1 MRVLVTGAG
10 GFIGSW
16 VLANLLADKHHVIA
30 ADRGADRQDRI
41 VGRFPGVS
49 AVSIDLS
56 DGQRVASLLRDTQPE
71 GLIHLA
77 WYANPVDYLESHG
90 NLAALAMTNTLVE
103 ASLAAGC
110 RKIVIGGSCVEYD
123 VHDRLLVENDRVAP
137 RSLYAACKLAACQ
150 VANVMAREVGAEL
163 AWARIFHI
171 HGPGEDPRRLIPYVA
186 SQLRKGLP
194 VELTDGTQIRDQL
207 HVSDVAS
214 GLIALLK
221 PGASSVYNVCSGE
234 PISLRQVLEA
244 VADFCGDRTL
254 LKFGVKPHR
263 ANETEFLA
271 GDSRRLR
278 SLGWSPRFGFR
289 DGLRDSL
296 RQYL

>member
-1 MRVLVTGAG
+1 MRVLVTGGG
-10 GFIGSW
+10 GFIGSS
-16 VLANLLADKHHVIA
+16 VIANLLTNGHHVVA
-30 ADRGADRQDRI
+30 ADRGADHIDRI
-41 VGRFPGVS
+41 VGKFPGVS
-49 AVSIDLS
+49 VVPIDLS
-56 DGQRVASLLRDTQPE
+56 NAQRVASLLRDTEPE
-71 GLIHLA
+71 ALVHLA
-77 WYANPVDYLESHG
+77 WYANPVDYLVSHA
-90 NLAALAMTNTLVE
+90 NLAALSMTNTLVE

-110 RKIVIGGSCVEYD
+110 RKIVIGGSCAEYD
-123 VHDRLLVENDRVAP
+123 VYDRLMVENDRVAP
-137 RSLYAACKLAACQ
+137 RSLYAACKLAAYQ
-150 VANVMAREVGAEL
+150 VADVLAREVGAEL

-171 HGPGEDPRRLIPYVA
+171 HGPGEDPRRLVPYVA

-214 GLIALLK
+214 ALVTLLT
-221 PGASSVYNVCSGE
+221 PGASGVYNVCSGE
-234 PISLRQVLEA
+234 PISLRQVLET
-244 VADFCGDRTL
+244 VADFCGDKTL

-263 ANETEFLA
+263 PNETKFLA

-289 DGLRDSL
+289 DGLRDAL